1 MPSVAVV
8 GAQWGDEGKGKVT
21 HLLAQEADMVVRSQG
36 GSNAGHTVV
45 VGDQVYS
52 LHLLPSGI
60 LYPGCR
66 SVIGNGVVVD
76 PELILKELDYLEGLG
91 VDISGLAL
99 SDRAHLV
106 LPYHQLLDGLE
117 ESTRGERKIGTTLR
131 GIGPAYA
138 DKNARVGLR
147 VVDLMDRRR
156 FPEMLR
162 GAVDRVNHILDRVYG
177 HPSVDYKTIL
187 EMCERA
193 RDRLAPYVT
202 DTAVLVNDALDRG
215 ERVVFE
221 GSQGTLLDVDHGTYP
236 YVTSS
241 HPVAG
246 GVTIGSGVG
255 PTRIDRVVGVV
266 KAYTTRVGDGPMPTE
281 LADATGERIREA
293 GHEYGTTTG
302 RARRVGWIDA
312 VMLRYA
318 RRVNG
323 LTDLALNH
331 LDVLSG
337 MDEVK
342 IAVAYETGGEA
353 LSNFPASLDVLR
365 DARPVYRTLQGWPS
379 FPSGAD
385 RLEDLPAGA
394 RAYIDAIEEEVGVG
408 VSIIST
414 GRERGDRLVLRDPFR
429 ASV

>member
-45 VGDQVYS
+45 VHDQVYR
-52 LHLLPSGI
+52 LQLLPSGI
-60 LYPGCR
+60 LYPGCL

-76 PELILKELDYLEGLG
+76 PELILEELRYLEGLG
-91 VDISGLAL
+91 VDTSGLAL

-106 LPYHQLLDGLE
+106 LPYHKLIDSLE
-117 ESTRGERKIGTTLR
+117 ENSRGERKIGTTLR

-138 DKNARVGLR
+138 DKDARTGLR
-147 VVDLMDRRR
+147 VIDLMDRER
-156 FPEMLR
+156 FPDLLKE
-162 GAVDRVNHILDRVYG
+162 AVSRVNRILGRVYDHSGVDFATILD
-177 HPSVDYKTIL
+177 
-187 EMCERA
+187 MCERA
-193 RDRLAPYVT
+193 RERLRPHVA
-202 DTAVLVNDALDRG
+202 DTAVLVNDALDAG
-215 ERVVFE
+215 KRVVFE

-281 LADATGERIREA
+281 LVDEAGEHIREV
-293 GHEYGTTTG
+293 GHEYGTVTG
-302 RARRVGWIDA
+302 RARRVGWLDA

-342 IAVAYETGGEA
+342 LAVSYETDGGVTKD
-353 LSNFPASLDVLR
+353 FPASLDILKEV
-365 DARPVYRTLQGWPS
+365 RPVYMTLRGWPS
-379 FPSGAD
+379 FPPSARSMD
-385 RLEDLPAGA
+385 DLPRTALDFV
-394 RAYIDAIEEEVGVG
+394 RSLEEEVGVA
-408 VSIIST
+408 VSIVST
-414 GRERGDRLVLRDPFR
+414 GRERGERLVLRDPF
-429 ASV
+429 APPV